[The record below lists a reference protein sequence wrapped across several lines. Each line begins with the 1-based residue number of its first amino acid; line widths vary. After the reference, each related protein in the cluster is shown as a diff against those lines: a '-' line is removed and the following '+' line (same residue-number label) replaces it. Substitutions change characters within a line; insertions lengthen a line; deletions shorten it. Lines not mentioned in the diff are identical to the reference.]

1 MLVPIADL
9 KASIEL
15 FHREVIVTNPH
26 FRNTSC
32 SCCQDCE
39 TCPQG
44 VHLPHL
50 ALPVQAASPPRHA
63 QAPHQQGEILKH
75 RTKVTKIKVS
85 RVVSLQDL
93 TKLRNSTQEY
103 KV

>member
-1 MLVPIADL
+1 MLLKKNVTTAKSTQDMLVPIADL

-50 ALPVQAASPPRHA
+50 ALPVQAASPPWHA

-75 RTKVTKIKVS
+75 RTTEILKH
-85 RVVSLQDL
+85 
-93 TKLRNSTQEY
+93 
-103 KV
+103 